1 MTKHVLV
8 LKSFPHRGSALVG
21 LNISVTKDSKA
32 ICTGYVKKS
41 TAPRNAGS
49 PGQQSTNGVNSLRVG
64 TTEQYV
70 LLAGFTGQIHPSAGA
85 AKAVLRLLGTL
96 SSL

>member
-1 MTKHVLV
+1 M
-8 LKSFPHRGSALVG
+8 VG

-32 ICTGYVKKS
+32 ICTGYVRKS

-49 PGQQSTNGVNSLRVG
+49 SGQKSTNGVNSLRVG

-70 LLAGFTGQIHPSAGA
+70 FLAGFIGQIHLSAGA
-85 AKAVLRLLGTL
+85 AKAVLRLLGIL